1 MRPRFHDSLN
11 TLWAFSW
18 GNDNSKQ
25 LHFNSG
31 KPKGGGG
38 CFACCWNTITS
49 GIKSYTSLY
58 REGEEKL
65 RCVWFPWGIHTH
77 CKRRFLPTGREGG
90 FAQSIPNFLLW
101 SSARIQ
107 VTAGRAARAA
117 HEKLAAAAQG
127 ARGKAPA
134 SFPTCLLLP
143 TGSSVHHAPLPA
155 ICSRARVWVLT

>member
-1 MRPRFHDSLN
+1 MQPRFHDSLN
-11 TLWAFSW
+11 TLSAFSW
-18 GNDNSKQ
+18 GNDTSKQ

-31 KPKGGGG
+31 KPKEGGG
-38 CFACCWNTITS
+38 CFACCWNTISS
-49 GIKSYTSLY
+49 GIKSYTFLYSEGGKSSDVSDSL
-58 REGEEKL
+58 EEY
-65 RCVWFPWGIHTH
+65 TH

-107 VTAGRAARAA
+107 VTAGRAARTA

-155 ICSRARVWVLT
+155 ICSWARVWVLT